1 MSWRTKSESLSQR
14 QSCGNSF
21 SKNWSGEPLETYEKA
36 LKLIRTT
43 KTSTGLKV
51 KAHFVRKH
59 YKTGEKVSDS
69 EMNSLSIRPHTK
81 FPTWNYTLN
90 PRTGM

>member
-1 MSWRTKSESLSQR
+1 MWIDKSVIRGEKTANYKLSPI
-14 QSCGNSF
+14 F
-21 SKNWSGEPLETYEKA
+21 VPLEAYEKA

-69 EMNSLSIRPHTK
+69 RMNSLSIKPHTE
-81 FPTWNYTLN
+81 FPMWNYTLN
-90 PRTGM
+90 PITKM

>member
-1 MSWRTKSESLSQR
+1 MNKTGSKSVKTFARCMSAVALSLI
-14 QSCGNSF
+14 

-69 EMNSLSIRPHTK
+69 EMDSL
-81 FPTWNYTLN
+81 
-90 PRTGM
+90 